1 MKLPKFFQRR
11 SCFKPTKMECT
22 NKFKKQKRKRNRILK
37 VKNILLELEEDFR
50 ELKDRKMNDLFTKT
64 VPLSRPKT
72 SFY

>member
-1 MKLPKFFQRR
+1 
-11 SCFKPTKMECT
+11 MECS
-22 NKFKKQKRKRNRILK
+22 NNFQKQKRKRNRILK

-50 ELKDRKMNDLFTKT
+50 ELKDRKMNGLFTKT

>member
-1 MKLPKFFQRR
+1 
-11 SCFKPTKMECT
+11 MECS
-22 NKFKKQKRKRNRILK
+22 NNFQKQKRKRNRILK